1 MLMIAGASL
10 GHDEAR
16 FSPYAVGANAAAYRS
31 AADRS
36 FFVVED
42 ARKVRIEIDGR
53 TYEALLVSEIP
64 QNEKI
69 RFGN

>member
-10 GHDEAR
+10 GHDETP
-16 FSPYAVGANAAAYRS
+16 FSPYSVGANASAYRT

-36 FFVVED
+36 YFVVED
-42 ARKVRIEIDGR
+42 ARKVRIEIDGK

-64 QNEKI
+64 
-69 RFGN
+69 